1 MVQVENM
8 VFCIKCGIE
17 LPEHANFCLNCGVRA
32 AKGANAN
39 VPIPYRE
46 MLSDVENQVEKAFL
60 TASEELRNAFNK
72 ARKDVTE
79 AVDR

>member
-1 MVQVENM
+1 M
-8 VFCIKCGIE
+8 VFCVKCGIE
-17 LPEHANFCLNCGVRA
+17 LPEHANFCLNCGVRT
-32 AKGANAN
+32 AKGAEAN

-79 AVDR
+79 AVNR